1 MSLQDKL
8 NELLGNDTVK
18 QKQNSGAARNDKES
32 EALSAV
38 ELKARILH
46 MFAEQSKIS
55 GKHDFFVGH
64 TALVEASLLDPKF
77 KEAMNAVVE
86 KLIFIFHSN
95 KSEDAQNQA

>member
-8 NELLGNDTVK
+8 NELLGNDQK
-18 QKQNSGAARNDKES
+18 QKESLGTARNKKEND
-32 EALSAV
+32 ALSAV

-55 GKHDFFVGH
+55 GKHDFFIGH

-77 KEAMNAVVE
+77 KEAMNTVVE

-95 KSEDAQNQA
+95 KSEDTQNQA